1 MTDGP
6 HGTTPDLPASPV
18 GPRGVDLLHDPL
30 LNKGTAFTEEERD
43 ALGLR
48 GLLPPRVF
56 TIEEQKSRILEN
68 FHRKPSD
75 LEKYVYMIA
84 LEDRNETLFY
94 RTVVDEIETMMPII
108 YTPTVGEACR
118 SFGHVFR
125 RARGLY
131 LSVDDRGDVARV
143 LANWPHEVGVIVVTD
158 GERILGLG
166 DLGAYGMGIPVGK
179 LSLYTACAGIDPA
192 RTLPVMLDV
201 GTDNESLLDDPL
213 YTGIRRPRLRGA
225 AYDDLV
231 DEFVAAVQERWPD
244 ALLQFE
250 DFATANAFRLL
261 ERYRHRLCTFNDDI
275 QGTAAVTLAGI
286 FGTDRV
292 TDRKIGEQTLL
303 FLGAGAAATGI
314 ADLVVSAM
322 VQRGTSEADARE
334 RCWFMDSKGLVVSD
348 RRDLPPHKRGYAH
361 HHAGIDDLESA
372 VRAIERTVLIGV
384 SGQGGA
390 FTRPV
395 IEAMAEVNER
405 PVILALSNPT
415 SSSECTAEQAIRW
428 TEGRALFASG
438 SPFPNVEHGGR
449 THLVRQG
456 NNAYVF
462 PGIGL
467 GAIVSGARQM
477 TDSMFHA
484 AARTLAHTIGDDSLE
499 AGALFPRL
507 TRIREVSADIAT
519 AVARVA
525 YEEGLAGNEPPED
538 LEAAVRAAMWE
549 PEYRSYERDVG

>member
-1 MTDGP
+1 MTESARD
-6 HGTTPDLPASPV
+6 TRSAKVD
-18 GPRGVDLLHDPL
+18 PRGVDLLHDPL
-30 LNKGTAFTEEERD
+30 LNKGTAFTERERD
-43 ALGLR
+43 ALDLR

-68 FHRKPSD
+68 FERKPTD
-75 LEKYVYMIA
+75 LEKYVFMIA

-94 RTVVDEIETMMPII
+94 RTVVDEIETMMPIL

-131 LSVDDRGDVARV
+131 VSAEDRGRVAEV
-143 LANWPHEVGVIVVTD
+143 VANWPHEVGVIVATD

-192 RTLPVMLDV
+192 RSLPVMLDV
-201 GTDNESLLDDPL
+201 GTDNDALLEDPL
-213 YTGIRRPRLRGA
+213 YTGIRRPRLRGK
-225 AYDDLV
+225 AYDELV
-231 DEFVAAVQERWPD
+231 EEFVTAVVDRWPD

-250 DFATANAFRLL
+250 DFATENAFRLL
-261 ERYRHRLCTFNDDI
+261 ERYRDRLCTFNDDI

-286 FGTDRV
+286 FGADRV
-292 TDRKIGEQTLL
+292 RGTKIGEQTLL

-322 VQRGTSEADARE
+322 AQRGTPEAEARE
-334 RCWFMDSKGLVVSD
+334 RCWFMDSRGLVVDS
-348 RRDLPPHKRGYAH
+348 RDDLAPHKRGFAH
-361 HHAGIDDLESA
+361 DHPFLDDLEEA
-372 VRAIERTVLIGV
+372 VRAIEPTVLIGV

-390 FTRPV
+390 FTEPV
-395 IEAMAEVNER
+395 VRAMAELNER

-415 SSSECTAEQAIRW
+415 ANSECTARQAIEW
-428 TEGRALFASG
+428 TDGRALFASG
-438 SPFPNVEHGGR
+438 SPFDSVEHDGA

-462 PGIGL
+462 PGVGL
-467 GAIVSGARQM
+467 GALVSGARRVS
-477 TDSMFHA
+477 DSMFHA
-484 AARTLAHTIGDDSLE
+484 AARTLAHAIGDDALE
-499 AGALFPRL
+499 AGALYPRL
-507 TRIREVSADIAT
+507 TRIREVSAAIAT

-525 YEEGLAGNEPPED
+525 WDEGLARHDEPD
-538 LEAAVRAAMWE
+538 DVGAAVEAAMWE
-549 PEYRSYERDVG
+549 PVYRPYTA

>member
-1 MTDGP
+1 M
-6 HGTTPDLPASPV
+6 ASDDPS
-18 GPRGVDLLHDPL
+18 GSDRSRPEARRGFALLHDPL
-30 LNKGTAFTEEERD
+30 RNKGTAFTEEERD

-56 TIEEQKSRILEN
+56 TIEEQKERILEN
-68 FHRKPSD
+68 FHKKPSD

-84 LEDRNETLFY
+84 LQDRNETLFY
-94 RTVVDEIETMMPII
+94 RTVVDEIETMMPIL

-131 LSVDDRGDVARV
+131 VSAEDRGRVAEV
-143 LANWPHEVGVIVVTD
+143 LANWTLDVGVIVVTD

-179 LSLYTACAGIDPA
+179 LSLYTACAGVEPS
-192 RTLPVMLDV
+192 RTLPVTLDV
-201 GTDNESLLDDPL
+201 GTDNESLLRDPL
-213 YTGIRRPRLRGA
+213 YTGIRRPRLRGD
-225 AYDDLV
+225 AYDELV
-231 DEFVAAVQERWPD
+231 EEFVTAVRERWPD

-250 DFATANAFRLL
+250 DFATENAFRLL
-261 ERYRHRLCTFNDDI
+261 KRYRDRLCTFNDDI

-286 FGTDRV
+286 FGADRAKGE
-292 TDRKIGEQTLL
+292 KIGGQTFL

-314 ADLVVSAM
+314 ADLIVSAM
-322 VQRGTSEADARE
+322 VERGTPEAEARE
-334 RCWFMDSKGLVVSD
+334 RCWFFDSTGLVVET
-348 RRDLPPHKRGYAH
+348 RDDLAPHKRGYAH
-361 HHAGIDDLESA
+361 DHPFLDDFEVA
-372 VRAIERTVLIGV
+372 VRTIEPTVLIGV

-390 FTRPV
+390 FTERV
-395 IEAMAEVNER
+395 VRTMAGIVER

-415 SSSECTAEQAIRW
+415 SSSECTAEQAIAW
-428 TEGRALFASG
+428 TDGRALFASG
-438 SPFPNVEHGGR
+438 SPFPPVEHEGR

-467 GAIVSGARQM
+467 GVMVSGAGRV
-477 TDSMFHA
+477 TDAMFHA
-484 AARTLAHTIGDDSLE
+484 AARTLADAIGEDSLD
-499 AGALFPRL
+499 AGALYPRL

-519 AVARVA
+519 AVAEVA
-525 YEEGLAGNEPPED
+525 YEEGLARQAKPED
-538 LEAAVRAAMWE
+538 VPAAVRATMWE
-549 PEYRSYERDVG
+549 PEYRSYV